1 MEKNK
6 RLISS
11 IEKMKLTNKWKTN
24 GILPNLWSEES
35 SSLEEIDLDLPK
47 KEVEKGS
54 SKEITGKSDEKIEKQ
69 VDRKTATTSEEKHL
83 DSKESSSFSEEHM
96 IGNLGSREIIGKISG
111 SRDFSKQI
119 SNSKEYTNES
129 QKGDRKSEPKKSK
142 YIISSRSLG
151 STEGIEDESTKFDK
165 KKEHIVSEVI
175 RKKKTPK
182 REPRPYY
189 YNDLLDEIPK
199 SLRNTDDDS
208 SERSYPYSRTIPP
221 NLKENKLTMPIRQRI
236 PRPFCYDELLDGVTE
251 SLINLEELKSDGVKV
266 TAEKDFNLPLIQS
279 PSQTQKLS
287 GANRIAEDESKESEI
302 ESVQGMPTEMANK
315 SNLLKSDSFVFNKNI
330 AKNDALS
337 AQKLVKGENV
347 LDFTCNYI
355 FSKKD
360 LERAMK
366 FEHKFLWKQQQHISN
381 FCQSEAMNDGKN
393 RSPNVVNFNEGAIH
407 LLPTLTN
414 DSRYIHASQINI
426 PYGNFIIAQGPT
438 KQSLIDF
445 FRMLWQY
452 HVLLVICLDPLTDPT
467 TCYPYFSFKKQQIVK
482 VRERISLETREII
495 DTPVANLF
503 VYEAVLTNMEIRNGA
518 NKRCIHIMRYD
529 EWTDEKAISPVLL
542 IKMIT
547 VMETIIEKRRKPIVV
562 HGSYGIR
569 RSGIFVIT
577 SLLMRQISETHRMSV
592 LNAAI
597 AVRKYRYGVLR
608 FLTDYHL
615 VLQTVLCYAKEC
627 NLIRNE
633 KAFMDAINILKGND
647 DYV

>member
-1 MEKNK
+1 RAHCERGN
-6 RLISS
+6 
-11 IEKMKLTNKWKTN
+11 
-24 GILPNLWSEES
+24 SEEENAKTRTGRAFINNS
-35 SSLEEIDLDLPK
+35 EFRAEGKTRI
-47 KEVEKGS
+47 EV
-54 SKEITGKSDEKIEKQ
+54 
-69 VDRKTATTSEEKHL
+69 
-83 DSKESSSFSEEHM
+83 
-96 IGNLGSREIIGKISG
+96 
-111 SRDFSKQI
+111 
-119 SNSKEYTNES
+119 
-129 QKGDRKSEPKKSK
+129 
-142 YIISSRSLG
+142 
-151 STEGIEDESTKFDK
+151 
-165 KKEHIVSEVI
+165 
-175 RKKKTPK
+175 
-182 REPRPYY
+182 RPYY

-208 SERSYPYSRTIPP
+208 SEVQKETFRSYPYSRTIPP

-315 SNLLKSDSFVFNKNI
+315 SNLLKSDSFVFSRMNKNI

-633 KAFMDAINILKGND
+633 KAFMDAIN
-647 DYV
+647 

>member
-165 KKEHIVSEVI
+165 K
-175 RKKKTPK
+175 
-182 REPRPYY
+182 RPYY

-208 SERSYPYSRTIPP
+208 SE
-221 NLKENKLTMPIRQRI
+221 
-236 PRPFCYDELLDGVTE
+236 RPFCYDELLDGVTE

-315 SNLLKSDSFVFNKNI
+315 SNLLKSDSFVFSRMNKNI

-393 RSPNVVNFNEGAIH
+393 RSPNV
-407 LLPTLTN
+407 
-414 DSRYIHASQINI
+414 
-426 PYGNFIIAQGPT
+426 GPT

-633 KAFMDAINILKGND
+633 KAFMDAINVRNNL
-647 DYV
+647 